1 MRFLQNDR
9 KGKKEEESLN
19 KDFRVLIVKYVHTC
33 KYTPGVRWISNPP
46 NSWETA
52 STARVFPEPDGP

>member
-1 MRFLQNDR
+1 MRFLQND
-9 KGKKEEESLN
+9 KKEKIKEESIN
-19 KDFRVLIVKYVHTC
+19 KDFKVSIVQYVHTR
-33 KYTPGVRWISNPP
+33 KYIPGVRWISNPP